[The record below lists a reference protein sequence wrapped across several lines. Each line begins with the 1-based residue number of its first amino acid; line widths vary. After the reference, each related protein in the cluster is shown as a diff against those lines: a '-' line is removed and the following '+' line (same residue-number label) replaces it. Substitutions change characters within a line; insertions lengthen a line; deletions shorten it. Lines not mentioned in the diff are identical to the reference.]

1 MTEKTKKKNIPRT
14 KGKKGPDKKTEQRTP
29 KKEPKKKVEKEP
41 KQKDTTEERGDKK
54 ETHNILPPL
63 DFSSL
68 VLPFFTQAMI
78 ELGGTEDPKAQNAEE
93 NLQLTQRLIDLLDM
107 LKERTKG
114 NLKSEEAIFLDQC
127 LHQLRL
133 AYMERAKIIKL

>member
-1 MTEKTKKKNIPRT
+1 MTEKIKKKDGPKA
-14 KGKKGPDKKTEQRTP
+14 KGKKVTEKKREKRTP
-29 KKEPKKKVEKEP
+29 KKESKKKVEKEP
-41 KQKDTTEERGDKK
+41 KQTETQEEKQDKTESK
-54 ETHNILPPL
+54 KILPPL

-78 ELGGTEDPKAQNAEE
+78 ELGGTEDPKAQNIEQ
-93 NLQLTQRLIDLLDM
+93 NLKLTQRLIELLDM
-107 LKERTKG
+107 LKDRTKG

-127 LHQLRL
+127 LHQLRM